1 MKRKWVNPQIEV
13 LDIKMTMKG
22 WKPDRPGKPGGGHGG
37 PGEPG
42 EPVPDLDS

>member
-1 MKRKWVNPQIEV
+1 MKRKWENPKLEV

-22 WKPDRPGKPGGGHGG
+22 WKPGGGHGG